1 MPRRTTSQPVP
12 KPVAVSPAT
21 MSGAVVAR
29 ATNRASAEIAAA
41 WLIWVGEADADTRRV
56 SPDTR
61 SRTKTSS
68 SPPVSAGSRLVAE
81 DSKAT

>member
-1 MPRRTTSQPVP
+1 M
-12 KPVAVSPAT
+12 AVSPAT

-41 WLIWVGEADADTRRV
+41 WLTWVGEADADTSRV
-56 SPDTR
+56 IPDTR